1 MAKEKVTIRKYEGDD
16 SLSWAVFVEGQQKP
30 VISGL
35 AENLAKW
42 YKKQIEKG
50 TLSWQRH
57 G

>member
-16 SLSWAVFVEGQQKP
+16 SLSWAVFVEGQQEP
-30 VISGL
+30 VVSGL

-50 TLSWQRH
+50 TLSWKRP

>member
-16 SLSWAVFVEGQQKP
+16 SLSWAVFVEGQQEP
-30 VISGL
+30 VVSGL